1 MINLQTLLSR
11 EYNTWLVIS
20 FEPLLETTFQDKK
33 RSVRLN
39 YLAVR
44 RWNSRIHH
52 LEPLLQIKCGQ
63 MRVWGWGGSVEEIM
77 ARLPAHSHAPQRK
90 QFTKKSLSDGIFH
103 RQTSLCWTRVM
114 DLSVARFP
122 NPTDLSYQLYSRAP
136 LFSDRRA
143 APSPSPFT
151 TTCYLFDYSWKILIT
166 KFTIRFVR
174 GIYWNFKIG
183 PNGLKYIIIM

>member
-1 MINLQTLLSR
+1 MLS
-11 EYNTWLVIS
+11 EQYNTRLVIS
-20 FEPLLETTFQDKK
+20 SEPLLKTAFQEKK

-63 MRVWGWGGSVEEIM
+63 MRVCGWGWGGSEEEIM
-77 ARLPAHSHAPQRK
+77 ARLPAHSRAPQRK

-114 DLSVARFP
+114 DLAVARFR
-122 NPTDLSYQLYSRAP
+122 NPTFLINYTSSPAVFWPARRPDPTIIYNLS
-136 LFSDRRA
+136 LF
-143 APSPSPFT
+143 
-151 TTCYLFDYSWKILIT
+151 I
-166 KFTIRFVR
+166 
-174 GIYWNFKIG
+174 
-183 PNGLKYIIIM
+183 